1 MPDPQCFKALK
12 YRGSGPKKKMKGF
25 DGMLKKFPMD
35 EAVKRVMSDEIKR
48 YFLDERGEELGD
60 LAALLILEFFAD
72 KLGAHFYNLG
82 VQDAHEFMSQR
93 LEDIYELNK

>member
-1 MPDPQCFKALK
+1 
-12 YRGSGPKKKMKGF
+12 
-25 DGMLKKFPMD
+25 MLKKFPMD
-35 EAVKRVMSDEIKR
+35 EAVKRVMTDEIKR

-60 LAALLILEFFAD
+60 LAALLFLEFIAD